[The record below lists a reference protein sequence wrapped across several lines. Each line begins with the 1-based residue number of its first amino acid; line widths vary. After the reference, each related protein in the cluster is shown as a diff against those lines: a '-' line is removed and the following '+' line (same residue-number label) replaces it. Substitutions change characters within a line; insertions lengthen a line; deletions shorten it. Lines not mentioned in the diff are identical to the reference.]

1 MDMKKKLLFVF
12 NPCSGKAQI
21 KNQLLDIVDTMVKAD
36 YEVTIYPT
44 QCAGDAKEKVEAYA
58 GNYDLV
64 VCSGGDGTLD
74 EVVTGMMQCKA
85 KVPLGYIP
93 AGSTNDFAS
102 SLGIPKD
109 MEKAAKVAVT
119 GKPFPCDVGLFNED
133 YFVYVAAFGLFTEVS
148 YKTSQEWKNVLG
160 HAAYI
165 LEGAKCL
172 HDIPSFMM
180 QVEYNNM
187 RIQDEFIY
195 GMITNSTSVGG
206 FKGMTGKDVLLE
218 IEIQGALQVK
228 EKRPDTLLVFITPP
242 TAEELE
248 RRLRGRGTETE
259 EVIKGRME
267 RAKEEAQGMDQYDY
281 VLINDDLET
290 CVKQM
295 HETIQSQHFMS
306 SNQKDFIE
314 QMKKSLEK

>member
-109 MEKAAKVAVT
+109 MEKAAEAAVI
-119 GKPFPCDVGLFNED
+119 GKPFPCDVGLFNGD

-187 RIQDEFIY
+187 RIQDEFI
-195 GMITNSTSVGG
+195 
-206 FKGMTGKDVLLE
+206 
-218 IEIQGALQVK
+218 
-228 EKRPDTLLVFITPP
+228 
-242 TAEELE
+242 
-248 RRLRGRGTETE
+248 
-259 EVIKGRME
+259 
-267 RAKEEAQGMDQYDY
+267 
-281 VLINDDLET
+281 
-290 CVKQM
+290 
-295 HETIQSQHFMS
+295 
-306 SNQKDFIE
+306 
-314 QMKKSLEK
+314 